1 MEVALYNFQ
10 YDWFRADMMKA
21 TLAMLEMDRKAQAA
35 QKGKNK

>member
-21 TLAMLEMDRKAQAA
+21 TLAMLEMDRKEAEKKA
-35 QKGKNK
+35 KK